1 MSRSGFC
8 CCATAEEVT
17 TQKVR
22 NPPTPK
28 LQKASGTLDFLF
40 VSVCGLARKDAHT
53 KCTTD
58 SNVAQWLSL
67 LRVITDEAVQSSI
80 AWCANS
86 RGGNRP
92 SKFEVRQHL
101 LKQKQAD
108 TLVFLFVCRLR
119 TCTQRLHTNKKK
131 RHLTMSLL
139 EWELTDSN
147 RRPSACKA
155 DALNQL
161 S

>member
-1 MSRSGFC
+1 MSLSGFC

-80 AWCANS
+80 AWCAIAEEVTVPPSSKSVNTRSS
-86 RGGNRP
+86 R
-92 SKFEVRQHL
+92 SKRIRLFFCLYADCGLVR
-101 LKQKQAD
+101 KG
-108 TLVFLFVCRLR
+108 
-119 TCTQRLHTNKKK
+119 CTQTKK
-131 RHLTMSLL
+131 RDILRCLF
-139 EWELTDSN
+139 
-147 RRPSACKA
+147 
-155 DALNQL
+155 L
-161 S
+161 SGS

>member
-1 MSRSGFC
+1 MSLSGFC

-28 LQKASGTLDFLF
+28 LQKASETLDFF
-40 VSVCGLARKDAHT
+40 VCDGLGVHSQDAHT

-80 AWCANS
+80 AWCAIAEEVTAPPSSKSVNTRSS
-86 RGGNRP
+86 R
-92 SKFEVRQHL
+92 SKRIRLFFVCMQTADLYAKAAH
-101 LKQKQAD
+101 KQKKETSYD
-108 TLVFLFVCRLR
+108 V
-119 TCTQRLHTNKKK
+119 
-131 RHLTMSLL
+131 S
-139 EWELTDSN
+139 S
-147 RRPSACKA
+147 
-155 DALNQL
+155 
-161 S
+161 

>member
-92 SKFEVRQHL
+92 SKFEVRQHP

-108 TLVFLFVCRLR
+108 TLVFCLYADCGLVRKG
-119 TCTQRLHTNKKK
+119 CTQTKK
-131 RHLTMSLL
+131 RDILRCLF
-139 EWELTDSN
+139 
-147 RRPSACKA
+147 
-155 DALNQL
+155 L
-161 S
+161 SGS

>member
-28 LQKASGTLDFLF
+28 LQKASGTLDFF
-40 VSVCGLARKDAHT
+40 VCDGLGVHSQDAHT

-92 SKFEVRQHL
+92 SKFEVRQHP

-139 EWELTDSN
+139 EWELTDST

>member
-58 SNVAQWLSL
+58 SNDAQWLSL

-92 SKFEVRQHL
+92 KKVRNPPTPKLQKASKI
-101 LKQKQAD
+101 A
-108 TLVFLFVCRLR
+108 
-119 TCTQRLHTNKKK
+119 
-131 RHLTMSLL
+131 
-139 EWELTDSN
+139 
-147 RRPSACKA
+147 
-155 DALNQL
+155 
-161 S
+161 